1 MPWYYYRGDIRKG
14 PIDDAAFRQMAAA
27 GELEPTDLVWSPGM
41 KEWAKAATVFGLLVP
56 PPLPPQRPPTPA
68 ELFLQDHSARA
79 IQATNPVTEVIRP
92 SQPQTLP
99 SAQTEPGV
107 TARPIGGST
116 FAESSLSATAKKS
129 AIGWYAEV
137 LNKYAD
143 FKGRARR
150 REFWWF
156 QFVNLLI
163 GFGVQLFFAI
173 LVQVYE
179 PISGLVGLA
188 FGLCIIFII
197 LPSWAV
203 TVRRMHDVGKPG
215 WYAIVPLAVI
225 LLPLPLY
232 LLLHRVFGKDIGLS
246 QILIPVLLWTI
257 LFWAV
262 VGYDLVLLVR
272 NSQPGENRYGPNPKG
287 INPA

>member
-1 MPWYYYRGDIRKG
+1 MPWYYYRGGTRKG
-14 PIDDAAFRQMAAA
+14 PIDDPAFRQMAAT

-41 KEWAKAATVFGLLVP
+41 KEWVRAETVSGLLAP
-56 PPLPPQRPPTPA
+56 PPPPPQRPPTPA

-173 LVQVYE
+173 LVQAKVDE
-179 PISGLVGLA
+179 RISGFVLLA
-188 FGLCIIFII
+188 FGLCIIFFL

-215 WYAIVPLAVI
+215 WYAIVPLGVI

-246 QILIPVLLWTI
+246 QILLWTI